1 MGIVHLRLGKQC
13 NIYIPSQF
21 LYMSN
26 AKVMILS
33 SIIEYVIFLHKE
45 VRKHGKKHWSIQAWV
60 VCDQVKS
67 QYLTSSGW
75 KN

>member
-1 MGIVHLRLGKQC
+1 
-13 NIYIPSQF
+13 
-21 LYMSN
+21 MSN

-75 KN
+75 EN